1 MMTAEV
7 YWFYPTVTLY
17 GVKDLSWKLGEMLA
31 DGLMPDPENAF
42 ESVARKMSIIF
53 LRHQCVRLASIC

>member
-17 GVKDLSWKLGEMLA
+17 GVKDLSWKLGEMLP
-31 DGLMPDPENAF
+31 DGPENAF